1 MTDEEKNI
9 FGNQLRERR
18 NELNLTT
25 QKVALDAEV
34 GESTYKRLEAG
45 DGNPRLDTLV
55 RIAKCLKTDL
65 NSVVPQEHLCKD
77 SGIWQIVRKLLSMD
91 KKKMNKAIK
100 AILAML
106 DAMSDDSIILQSQS
120 QLKTIYKDAAETITG
135 NCDTMLFLGGKE
147 STTLKE
153 ISETLGK
160 ETIDLYNTSDTRGQS
175 RSYGLNYQKTGKEL
189 MSRDELAVMD
199 GNKCILQLRGVRPFY
214 SDKFDIT
221 KHKRYKQLSDY
232 DKKNEF
238 HVEEYMKHQ
247 MEVRLDPEEQFDLY
261 MYEGSE
267 LEEQSNNENEGTG
280 HVT

>member
-91 KKKMNKAIK
+91 N
-100 AILAML
+100 LL
-106 DAMSDDSIILQSQS
+106 
-120 QLKTIYKDAAETITG
+120 E
-135 NCDTMLFLGGKE
+135 GKE
-147 STTLKE
+147 YE
-153 ISETLGK
+153 YISEEEEIFYPTLYAAS
-160 ETIDLYNTSDTRGQS
+160 TICCPRFSGH
-175 RSYGLNYQKTGKEL
+175 EL
-189 MSRDELAVMD
+189 L
-199 GNKCILQLRGVRPFY
+199 GV
-214 SDKFDIT
+214 
-221 KHKRYKQLSDY
+221 
-232 DKKNEF
+232 N
-238 HVEEYMKHQ
+238 
-247 MEVRLDPEEQFDLY
+247 
-261 MYEGSE
+261 
-267 LEEQSNNENEGTG
+267 
-280 HVT
+280 

>member
-100 AILAML
+100 ARQGVFVRNRKINGRNEL
-106 DAMSDDSIILQSQS
+106 
-120 QLKTIYKDAAETITG
+120 
-135 NCDTMLFLGGKE
+135 
-147 STTLKE
+147 
-153 ISETLGK
+153 
-160 ETIDLYNTSDTRGQS
+160 S
-175 RSYGLNYQKTGKEL
+175 RS
-189 MSRDELAVMD
+189 R
-199 GNKCILQLRGVRPFY
+199 GNRAR
-214 SDKFDIT
+214 
-221 KHKRYKQLSDY
+221 R
-232 DKKNEF
+232 
-238 HVEEYMKHQ
+238 
-247 MEVRLDPEEQFDLY
+247 
-261 MYEGSE
+261 
-267 LEEQSNNENEGTG
+267 
-280 HVT
+280 

>member
-55 RIAKCLKTDL
+55 KIVKCLKTDL

-77 SGIWQIVRKLLSMD
+77 AGIWQIVRKLLSMD

-106 DAMSDDSIILQSQS
+106 DAMSDTALLSVMAYTVVLCFS
-120 QLKTIYKDAAETITG
+120 LMKTANFSKSV
-135 NCDTMLFLGGKE
+135 F
-147 STTLKE
+147 
-153 ISETLGK
+153 
-160 ETIDLYNTSDTRGQS
+160 NT
-175 RSYGLNYQKTGKEL
+175 
-189 MSRDELAVMD
+189 
-199 GNKCILQLRGVRPFY
+199 
-214 SDKFDIT
+214 
-221 KHKRYKQLSDY
+221 H
-232 DKKNEF
+232 
-238 HVEEYMKHQ
+238 
-247 MEVRLDPEEQFDLY
+247 
-261 MYEGSE
+261 
-267 LEEQSNNENEGTG
+267 
-280 HVT
+280 

>member
-106 DAMSDDSIILQSQS
+106 DAM
-120 QLKTIYKDAAETITG
+120 
-135 NCDTMLFLGGKE
+135 
-147 STTLKE
+147 
-153 ISETLGK
+153 
-160 ETIDLYNTSDTRGQS
+160 
-175 RSYGLNYQKTGKEL
+175 
-189 MSRDELAVMD
+189 
-199 GNKCILQLRGVRPFY
+199 
-214 SDKFDIT
+214 
-221 KHKRYKQLSDY
+221 
-232 DKKNEF
+232 
-238 HVEEYMKHQ
+238 
-247 MEVRLDPEEQFDLY
+247 
-261 MYEGSE
+261 
-267 LEEQSNNENEGTG
+267 LED
-280 HVT
+280 